1 MDWTSLDLMR
11 CPDFQRLRQW
21 VLDGGIAAVWVL
33 DRDRLQAQGLQR
45 LIFLSECQEH
55 NVQVITVQGPP
66 MLEGAEGQLV
76 ELALAIG
83 KEKSVLRAQQ
93 GAKGGIRDRV
103 STHVKKGI
111 GERARKGLHLGGIP
125 FCYAS
130 CKGASQQ
137 GRGPCEEEHPGS
149 VHIVQQE
156 AEAIRELFRRYATG
170 TVTLS
175 QLASWLNREGF
186 RTRNMHRLQGASG
199 DRAGGP
205 RLFTVAS
212 VRGIL
217 HNPFYMGKLKHRD
230 QLLPGSHGAVVSEDL
245 FHVVQATLQRNS
257 GRSETL
263 GPHPEREYLLKGLIR
278 CAYCMMPMWAQTFQ
292 NGHRYYREQFG
303 SRGEGYCV
311 RRSGSIGC
319 HVPDDQMGR
328 IVSAITLPEAWLD
341 RLLAQ
346 VHLEDEV
353 KKVEQERIQTQQR
366 LQRLS
371 KVYLDGNCTEEDYE
385 REKRV
390 LQEKLGSLVVPGVDA
405 TREAGRLLEDLP
417 RLWENVDTWGRD
429 ASSC

>member
-1 MDWTSLDLMR
+1 MTTNQKIAAIWCRVSTHDQRSYPLNPRRRVFGMPWKSWDTIPPPPPPQYVFKVDWTSLDLMR

-21 VLDGGIAAVWVL
+21 VLDGGIAAVGVL

-125 FCYAS
+125 FGYAS

-205 RLFTVAS
+205 PPLH
-212 VRGIL
+212 RGIGARDTAQPLL
-217 HNPFYMGKLKHRD
+217 HGEA
-230 QLLPGSHGAVVSEDL
+230 QAPGPAS
-245 FHVVQATLQRNS
+245 
-257 GRSETL
+257 
-263 GPHPEREYLLKGLIR
+263 
-278 CAYCMMPMWAQTFQ
+278 
-292 NGHRYYREQFG
+292 
-303 SRGEGYCV
+303 
-311 RRSGSIGC
+311 
-319 HVPDDQMGR
+319 
-328 IVSAITLPEAWLD
+328 AWLP
-341 RLLAQ
+341 RGRCL
-346 VHLEDEV
+346 
-353 KKVEQERIQTQQR
+353 R
-366 LQRLS
+366 
-371 KVYLDGNCTEEDYE
+371 
-385 REKRV
+385 
-390 LQEKLGSLVVPGVDA
+390 GSLPCRPGDVA
-405 TREAGRLLEDLP
+405 AQLRQE
-417 RLWENVDTWGRD
+417 
-429 ASSC
+429 